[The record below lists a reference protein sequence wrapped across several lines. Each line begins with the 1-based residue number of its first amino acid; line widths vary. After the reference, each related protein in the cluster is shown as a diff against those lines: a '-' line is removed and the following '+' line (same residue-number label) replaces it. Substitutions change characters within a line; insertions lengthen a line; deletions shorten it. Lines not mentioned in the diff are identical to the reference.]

1 MGICESCS
9 YRSALIQWSVESCDG
24 ESCLVEPSRV
34 FKYYLSLCYC
44 DDLQWPHA
52 RRIMRSCSLHDA
64 SVRFT
69 KFVQQL
75 LGFGLLSLGRY
86 TPCGCTFREIHR
98 IDARVCDARGG
109 QHFLIFR
116 NPLVTSSRFR
126 AVGQSCNTAFTVAW
140 KMLQY
145 FNDAQF
151 HGKCLFIGLVI
162 HLNAI
167 WWTATES
174 CWRSLEILCKKP
186 HATSESFAGICS
198 RNSTDST
205 RWSASSDNFFEGD
218 VRCNEA
224 SRMGSRQW
232 RLFRSLGQYV
242 RGLSMIFWRSCVIGN
257 SSSVFPVAFWVL
269 IPPKEL
275 VKQNAGFRACQRAW
289 ESFLRGLRRLSD
301 FLRNQLP
308 FDETLMLD
316 SLDFGRG
323 FIHRLDTPSSGLI
336 LAATSLQGYC
346 CNSACAMA
354 SFFTVCFLGW
364 SSPQADIH
372 ILSCIYTYTPTDL
385 YCSIYTLTV
394 LKPDQPFRNQGL

>member
-1 MGICESCS
+1 MGICENCS

-24 ESCLVEPSRV
+24 ESCLVEPSTV

-98 IDARVCDARGG
+98 IDARVCDTRGG

-126 AVGQSCNTAFTVAW
+126 VVGQSCNAAFTVAW

-145 FNDAQF
+145 WNDAQF

-186 HATSESFAGICS
+186 HATSEKFAGICS

-218 VRCNEA
+218 VRCDEA
-224 SRMGSRQW
+224 SRMRSRQW

-242 RGLSMIFWRSCVIGN
+242 RGLSMIFRRSCVLGN

-269 IPPKEL
+269 IRPKEL
-275 VKQNAGFRACQRAW
+275 VKQHAGFRACQRAW
-289 ESFLRGLRRLSD
+289 ESFLRGLWRLSD

-354 SFFTVCFLGW
+354 SFFTVWFFGLVFPPGR
-364 SSPQADIH
+364 
-372 ILSCIYTYTPTDL
+372 YTYIVMHI
-385 YCSIYTLTV
+385 YIYANRSIL
-394 LKPDQPFRNQGL
+394 

>member
-9 YRSALIQWSVESCDG
+9 YRYALIQWSVESCDG

-64 SVRFT
+64 SVRLT

-86 TPCGCTFREIHR
+86 TPCGCTFREIRR
-98 IDARVCDARGG
+98 IDARVCDTRGG

-126 AVGQSCNTAFTVAW
+126 VVGQSCNTAFTVAW

-174 CWRSLEILCKKP
+174 CWRSLEILRKKP

-218 VRCNEA
+218 VRCDEA

-242 RGLSMIFWRSCVIGN
+242 RGLLMIFWRSCVLGN

-269 IPPKEL
+269 IPPKEWWNNRMRKL
-275 VKQNAGFRACQRAW
+275 FARPSTPVRLPTESASFRWNFDAW
-289 ESFLRGLRRLSD
+289 QPRFWPRFYSSIGHAQLRLDSGG
-301 FLRNQLP
+301 NQLA
-308 FDETLMLD
+308 
-316 SLDFGRG
+316 
-323 FIHRLDTPSSGLI
+323 RLL
-336 LAATSLQGYC
+336 L
-346 CNSACAMA
+346 
-354 SFFTVCFLGW
+354 
-364 SSPQADIH
+364 
-372 ILSCIYTYTPTDL
+372 
-385 YCSIYTLTV
+385 
-394 LKPDQPFRNQGL
+394 